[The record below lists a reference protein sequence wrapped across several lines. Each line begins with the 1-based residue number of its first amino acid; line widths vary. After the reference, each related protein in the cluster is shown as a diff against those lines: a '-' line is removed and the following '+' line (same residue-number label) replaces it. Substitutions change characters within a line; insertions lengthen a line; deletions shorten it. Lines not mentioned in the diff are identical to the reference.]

1 MLETI
6 LYLLIVCKLQ
16 WGLHQHWVL
25 KCTDMQP
32 VPTILLPFLEL

>member
-25 KCTDMQP
+25 KCTVCNQF
-32 VPTILLPFLEL
+32 LPFCYHILEL